1 MDAVFTDINR
11 SVALREVVTV
21 VPNNRGKLP
30 HSDLTPVSWAPLPL
44 LELHLSIENWNLLF
58 LRREK
63 IAPITTRLNLARHL
77 SSHHDPDGKAFP
89 SKVLASRMGGKTSRV
104 ALIFP
109 PELERK
115 IIELAAH
122 DHPICMPTLMLVAWR
137 VKEWVQPL
145 LYQTLFF
152 GSSYRLKGHLAPRA
166 ETFASLIQSSTKPP
180 SFFHQNH
187 LILSTCSGVENLSI
201 AGIRQRTALP
211 ALSGLALKRL
221 YCNLDDLFGSQEKID
236 FTHGLFVRL
245 THLDLFY
252 LGTILPSTLSGLALI
267 PHLSHLSFQDDDY
280 RSHPS
285 APLTLLQTCSALC
298 VLVSLISRKGDHE
311 RVDDT
316 SILAYPRFV
325 RMARPHYAADWQ
337 IGVHTGDDYWVRAEV
352 FIARRISGDI
362 DPTSNIAPYTLWV
375 IDLFFF
381 STIQTPQK
389 NPYFRNDLHLLYTR
403 SSHLG
408 CTVSRYLTSPN
419 FFVAR
424 SSFNGTS
431 TCDSGIPRALKTWD

>member
-1 MDAVFTDINR
+1 
-11 SVALREVVTV
+11 
-21 VPNNRGKLP
+21 
-30 HSDLTPVSWAPLPL
+30 
-44 LELHLSIENWNLLF
+44 
-58 LRREK
+58 
-63 IAPITTRLNLARHL
+63 
-77 SSHHDPDGKAFP
+77 
-89 SKVLASRMGGKTSRV
+89 MGGKTSRV

-152 GSSYRLKGHLAPRA
+152 GSSYRLKGHLTPRA

-180 SFFHQNH
+180 SFFHQTVRSMFISDYDSLPAAD

-211 ALSGLALKRL
+211 VLSGLALKRL

-236 FTHGLFVRL
+236 FTHELFVRL

-252 LGTILPSTLSGLALI
+252 FGKILPSTLSGLALI

-285 APLTLLQTCSALC
+285 APLTLLQTCSALR

-311 RVDDT
+311 SIDDT
-316 SILAYPRFV
+316 NILAYPRFV

-362 DPTSNIAPYTLWV
+362 D
-375 IDLFFF
+375 
-381 STIQTPQK
+381 
-389 NPYFRNDLHLLYTR
+389 RMLLPLR
-403 SSHLG
+403 W
-408 CTVSRYLTSPN
+408 CVR
-419 FFVAR
+419 
-424 SSFNGTS
+424 
-431 TCDSGIPRALKTWD
+431 

>member
-1 MDAVFTDINR
+1 
-11 SVALREVVTV
+11 
-21 VPNNRGKLP
+21 
-30 HSDLTPVSWAPLPL
+30 
-44 LELHLSIENWNLLF
+44 
-58 LRREK
+58 
-63 IAPITTRLNLARHL
+63 
-77 SSHHDPDGKAFP
+77 
-89 SKVLASRMGGKTSRV
+89 MGGKTSRV

-122 DHPICMPTLMLVAWR
+122 DHPVCMPTLMLVAWR

-180 SFFHQNH
+180 SFFHQTVRNMFISDYDSLPAAD
-187 LILSTCSGVENLSI
+187 LILSTCSGVENVSI

-285 APLTLLQTCSALC
+285 APLTLLQTCSALR

-311 RVDDT
+311 SIDDT
-316 SILAYPRFV
+316 NILAYPRFV

-362 DPTSNIAPYTLWV
+362 DPLQNI
-375 IDLFFF
+375 
-381 STIQTPQK
+381 
-389 NPYFRNDLHLLYTR
+389 
-403 SSHLG
+403 
-408 CTVSRYLTSPN
+408 
-419 FFVAR
+419 
-424 SSFNGTS
+424 
-431 TCDSGIPRALKTWD
+431 IPRDTSQS

>member
-1 MDAVFTDINR
+1 
-11 SVALREVVTV
+11 
-21 VPNNRGKLP
+21 
-30 HSDLTPVSWAPLPL
+30 
-44 LELHLSIENWNLLF
+44 
-58 LRREK
+58 
-63 IAPITTRLNLARHL
+63 
-77 SSHHDPDGKAFP
+77 
-89 SKVLASRMGGKTSRV
+89 MGGKTSRV

-122 DHPICMPTLMLVAWR
+122 DHPICMPTLMLVGWR

-180 SFFHQNH
+180 SFFHQTVRNMFISDYDSLPAAD
-187 LILSTCSGVENLSI
+187 LILSTCS
-201 AGIRQRTALP
+201 

-221 YCNLDDLFGSQEKID
+221 YCNLEDLFGSQEKID

-285 APLTLLQTCSALC
+285 APLTLLQTCSALR

-316 SILAYPRFV
+316 NILAYPRFV

-337 IGVHTGDDYWVRAEV
+337 IGMHTGDDYWVRAEV

-362 DPTSNIAPYTLWV
+362 DSLQNI
-375 IDLFFF
+375 
-381 STIQTPQK
+381 
-389 NPYFRNDLHLLYTR
+389 
-403 SSHLG
+403 
-408 CTVSRYLTSPN
+408 
-419 FFVAR
+419 
-424 SSFNGTS
+424 
-431 TCDSGIPRALKTWD
+431 IPRDTSQS

>member
-1 MDAVFTDINR
+1 MAREGMVCGPQSFLVHELTVDAD
-11 SVALREVVTV
+11 
-21 VPNNRGKLP
+21 
-30 HSDLTPVSWAPLPL
+30 
-44 LELHLSIENWNLLF
+44 
-58 LRREK
+58 
-63 IAPITTRLNLARHL
+63 TR
-77 SSHHDPDGKAFP
+77 
-89 SKVLASRMGGKTSRV
+89 
-104 ALIFP
+104 
-109 PELERK
+109 
-115 IIELAAH
+115 
-122 DHPICMPTLMLVAWR
+122 
-137 VKEWVQPL
+137 VQPL

-180 SFFHQNH
+180 SFFHQTVRNMFISDYDSLPAAD

-285 APLTLLQTCSALC
+285 APLTLLQTCSALR

-316 SILAYPRFV
+316 NILAYPRFV

-362 DPTSNIAPYTLWV
+362 D
-375 IDLFFF
+375 
-381 STIQTPQK
+381 
-389 NPYFRNDLHLLYTR
+389 RMLLPLR
-403 SSHLG
+403 W
-408 CTVSRYLTSPN
+408 CVR
-419 FFVAR
+419 
-424 SSFNGTS
+424 
-431 TCDSGIPRALKTWD
+431 